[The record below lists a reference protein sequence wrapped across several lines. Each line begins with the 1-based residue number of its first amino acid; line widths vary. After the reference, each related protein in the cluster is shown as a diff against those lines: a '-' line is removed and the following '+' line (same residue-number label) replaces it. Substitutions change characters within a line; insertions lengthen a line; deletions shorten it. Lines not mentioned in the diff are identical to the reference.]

1 MSEHKLIHLSAS
13 DETTTDYE
21 CVFNE
26 DILVKRNAQIALQSL
41 SMNFNPDQLFIDA
54 SNNRFFLSQG
64 GAVGFGA
71 TNAQGDATSLQ
82 GTLTSGSYN
91 QLSLMRELQY
101 KLNST
106 NTQIVDIPA
115 GNTPKTGP
123 KYEYVVLTDSKQRLQ
138 INLSAVADD
147 SSGTTATDW
156 ITSSNNITVS
166 GDPASFQKVGGNNVN
181 DYVVYKPIFIRS
193 RGQIRATFN
202 NSQPDTIIG
211 LLNSFPDPAT
221 TATIG
226 SQGYYYGIMRNDS
239 NEYIVIQ
246 DGVRVSVVP
255 GIVPANGHRV
265 IIGIAQSNLYIKI
278 SVDGG
283 NNWTQVNAYPFSRD
297 TQQEYMHFAC
307 TLNRQAAIVNNW
319 QFTPSP
325 YQLSTT
331 DGIHLTND
339 ITELNNINYISN
351 IGALPPGAPPII
363 TLTMQAGLRDLL
375 GFANLTNT
383 VRSYNTSIVGQNAF
397 QSIVFPNA
405 LYIEL
410 LNVSLESYDSI
421 SRRRKNVISYLT
433 GLQNTGNTDNY
444 YYSAPELIYINTRLA
459 ADTLINSWQVRITDD
474 SGTPIVIDAGKI
486 SINLVVKQ

>member
-1 MSEHKLIHLSAS
+1 MSEHKLIHLSAT

-41 SMNFNPDQLFIDA
+41 SINFNPDQLFIDA
-54 SNNRFFLSQG
+54 SNNRFFLAQG
-64 GAVGFGA
+64 GGIGFGA
-71 TNAQGDATSLQ
+71 TDAQGNATSLQ

-91 QLSLMRELQY
+91 QLSLMKELQY
-101 KLNST
+101 RLNST
-106 NTQIVDIPA
+106 NTQIVDIPV
-115 GNTPKTGP
+115 GNSPKTSP
-123 KYEYVVLTDSKQRLQ
+123 KYEFVVLTDSKQRLQ
-138 INLSAVADD
+138 INLSAISDD

-166 GDPASFQKVGGNNVN
+166 SDPASFQKVGGNNVN

-211 LLNSFPDPAT
+211 LLNAFPDPAT

-239 NEYIVIQ
+239 NEYVVIQ
-246 DGVRVSVVP
+246 NGVRVSIVP
-255 GIVPANGHRV
+255 GIVPANGHRI

-278 SVDGG
+278 STDGG
-283 NNWTQVNAYPFSRD
+283 ASWTQVNAYPFSRD
-297 TQQEYMHFAC
+297 TQQEYMHFSC

-331 DGIHLTND
+331 DGIHLTTD

-351 IGALPPGAPPII
+351 VGALPSGGVPIN

-375 GFANLTNT
+375 GFANLTNS
-383 VRSYNTSIVGQNAF
+383 VRSFNTSIVGQNPF
-397 QSIVFPNA
+397 QTIAFPNS
-405 LYIEL
+405 LYVEL

-421 SRRRKNVISYLT
+421 TRRRKNVISYLT
-433 GLQNTGNTDNY
+433 GLQTTGNTDNY
-444 YYSAPELIYINTRLA
+444 YYTSPELIYINTRLA
-459 ADTLINSWQVRITDD
+459 TDTLINSWQVRITDD
-474 SGTPIVIDAGKI
+474 SGKPIVIDAGKI
-486 SINLVVKQ
+486 SINLVIKQ